1 MEDYYV
7 APSYVNLATVGD
19 VFEKDGK
26 HYIKVILKSGKEKEV
41 RAYEAKEEK
50 SSIDFSK
57 VTHVFYDEYKEL
69 ALHSKAYWLG
79 VFLVAQVAVPTFTNV
94 MSDYISNELQAKN
107 GDEIDFNVII
117 EKKNDSNIKVTYR
130 GDAEHI
136 NSVLD
141 KVNELSRDKEIDK
154 STK

>member
-19 VFEKDGK
+19 VFEKNGK

-50 SSIDFSK
+50 SSIDFNR

-69 ALHSKAYWLG
+69 GFKPKG
-79 VFLVAQVAVPTFTNV
+79 
-94 MSDYISNELQAKN
+94 YIYVVR
-107 GDEIDFNVII
+107 GDEKKLSGVCKIDKRFGWYLPCTSDLTELPMGCSIKRVPWVSVCSHKITRLDEDEIVI
-117 EKKNDSNIKVTYR
+117 K
-130 GDAEHI
+130 
-136 NSVLD
+136 
-141 KVNELSRDKEIDK
+141 KVNDFFKRVKKEV
-154 STK
+154 